1 MHLGN
6 RVAIAWALSAV
17 LLTAGDLALAVAHGL
32 VMPLLVAVSALQL
45 LMLCSVPQAVRRLRE
60 QKAEQEYLAL
70 HDPVTELPNR
80 ILFHDRVQRAIVR
93 DGAVAVLLIDLDR
106 FKEVNDT
113 LGHHSGDQLLAMV
126 GARMSQELRDD
137 DLVARL
143 GGDEFAV
150 LVSRAGPQKAI
161 AVATRMRELLFERFE
176 VEGIGLELEASVGI
190 AVHPQHGAH
199 AQILLQ
205 HADVAMY
212 NAKEARSGVEVYSAE
227 RDNFSRGRLSLVT
240 DLRRAME
247 VGEVIVHYQP
257 KAALDTGMVVGVE
270 ALVRWNHPTR
280 GLLLPGAFIPVA
292 EHTGLMRP
300 LTLHV
305 LDLALAECRR
315 WRDGGREMTVAVN
328 LSTRNLLDH
337 SLPGAVQELLTRH
350 GVPPHAL
357 ELEITETTIMVD
369 PPRARAVLASLDAL
383 GITLAIDDFGT
394 GYTSLSWL
402 SDLPVRT
409 LKIDR
414 SFVSRMDR
422 HQGDSVIVR
431 STVQLAR
438 NLGMSVVAEG
448 VEHAGTWAQL
458 AELGCELAQGYFLG
472 RPMAPEQLSDW
483 LATYR
488 PSAADATLA
497 VSAESPA
504 PAASAESPAPAA
516 SAESPALMA

>member
-257 KAALDTGMVVGVE
+257 KAALIPAWWWGWRRSCAGTI
-270 ALVRWNHPTR
+270 P
-280 GLLLPGAFIPVA
+280 PG
-292 EHTGLMRP
+292 
-300 LTLHV
+300 
-305 LDLALAECRR
+305 DC
-315 WRDGGREMTVAVN
+315 
-328 LSTRNLLDH
+328 SY
-337 SLPGAVQELLTRH
+337 
-350 GVPPHAL
+350 
-357 ELEITETTIMVD
+357 
-369 PPRARAVLASLDAL
+369 RARS
-383 GITLAIDDFGT
+383 
-394 GYTSLSWL
+394 YPW
-402 SDLPVRT
+402 P
-409 LKIDR
+409 
-414 SFVSRMDR
+414 
-422 HQGDSVIVR
+422 
-431 STVQLAR
+431 STP
-438 NLGMSVVAEG
+438 G
-448 VEHAGTWAQL
+448 
-458 AELGCELAQGYFLG
+458 
-472 RPMAPEQLSDW
+472 
-483 LATYR
+483 
-488 PSAADATLA
+488 
-497 VSAESPA
+497 
-504 PAASAESPAPAA
+504 
-516 SAESPALMA
+516 

>member
-17 LLTAGDLALAVAHGL
+17 LLTAGDLALALAHGL
-32 VMPLLVAVSALQL
+32 VMPLLVTVSVLQL
-45 LMLCSVPQAVRRLRE
+45 LMLASVPQAVRRLRE
-60 QKAEQEYLAL
+60 QKAEQEHRAL

-80 ILFHDRVQRAIVR
+80 ILFHGRVQQAIVR

-113 LGHHSGDQLLAMV
+113 LGHHSGDQLLTMV
-126 GARMSQELRDD
+126 GRRMSDELRDD

-150 LVSRAGPQKAI
+150 LVSKAGPQKAI
-161 AVATRMRELLFERFE
+161 AVATRMRDLLFERFE

-190 AVHPQHGAH
+190 AVHPEHGDH
-199 AQILLQ
+199 AEVLLQ

-212 NAKEARSGVEVYSAE
+212 SAKEARSGVEVYSAE
-227 RDNFSRGRLSLVT
+227 RDNFSRGRLSLVS

-257 KAALDTGMVVGVE
+257 KAALDSGTVVGAE

-315 WRDGGREMTVAVN
+315 WRDGGREMSVAVN
-328 LSTRNLLDH
+328 LSTRNLLDLT
-337 SLPGAVQELLTRH
+337 LPTAVAELLTRH

-369 PPRARAVLASLDAL
+369 PPRARSVLASLDAL

-402 SDLPVRT
+402 CDLPVRT

-422 HQGDSVIVR
+422 HRGDSVIVR

-472 RPMAPEQLSDW
+472 RPMSPVQLSAW
-483 LATYR
+483 LDAYR
-488 PSAADATLA
+488 PS
-497 VSAESPA
+497 PA
-504 PAASAESPAPAA
+504 PPAPV
-516 SAESPALMA
+516 ALTR